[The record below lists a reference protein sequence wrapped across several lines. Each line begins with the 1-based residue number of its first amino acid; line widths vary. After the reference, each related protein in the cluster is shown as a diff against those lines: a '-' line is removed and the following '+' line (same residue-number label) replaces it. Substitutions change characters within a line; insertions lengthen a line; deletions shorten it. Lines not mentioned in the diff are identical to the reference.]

1 MDFSFSEEQEAAG
14 QLATQILDDQA
25 GADELKALANS
36 EDTWLPKT
44 YAALGE
50 AGLLGISLPESVGG
64 GGLGFLE
71 TCLVLE
77 QVGRHTAPVPV
88 YASVLLAGM
97 PIAQFGTDEQQQRL
111 LPGVVAGETVLTAAL
126 YEPQAD
132 PTAPQTSAT
141 ADGDGWVLEGTKL
154 SVPFGGQAD
163 TILVPARTGEG
174 SVGVFLVDTS
184 LDGVAQEELH
194 GTGNLLP
201 ETELTLSGV
210 KVGAADVLGAPDGG
224 VEVLEWLIERST
236 AALCVIA
243 AGVCAVAVDLTA
255 EYIKTREQFD
265 RPIATFQAATQRA
278 AEAYIDTEAVRL
290 TAWAAAWRIDAGLPA
305 RESVDIA
312 KFWTAEGG
320 QRVVHAA
327 QHLHGGIGVDHDYP
341 LHRYFY
347 WAKQLELTLGGG
359 TKHLL
364 DLGEILAT
372 EPV

>member
-1 MDFSFSEEQEAAG
+1 MDFSFSEEQDAVSE
-14 QLATQILDDQA
+14 LATKILDDQSSP
-25 GADELKALANS
+25 DDLKALDAS
-36 EDTWLPKT
+36 GDAFLTKT

-88 YASVLLAGM
+88 LPSVVLGAM
-97 PIAQFGTDEQQQRL
+97 PVAQFGTEEQQQRL
-111 LPGVVAGETVLTAAL
+111 LPGVVAGETVLTAGL
-126 YEPQAD
+126 YEPQAE
-132 PTAPQTSAT
+132 PGAPQTTAT
-141 ADGDGWVLEGTKL
+141 ADGDGWVLEGVKL
-154 SVPFGGQAD
+154 SVPYGEQAAA
-163 TILVPARTGEG
+163 ILVPARTGEG

-184 LDGVAQEELH
+184 ADGVSQEALH
-194 GTGNLLP
+194 TTGETP
-201 ETELTLSGV
+201 ETRLELSGV
-210 KVGAADVLGAPDGG
+210 KVGAADVLGAADTGEEIVTWI
-224 VEVLEWLIERST
+224 VERATS
-236 AALCVIA
+236 ALCVTA
-243 AGVCAVAVDLTA
+243 AGVCAVALDLTA

-305 RESVDIA
+305 REAVDIA

-327 QHLHGGIGVDHDYP
+327 QHLHGGIGVDRDYP

-359 TKHLL
+359 TAHLL
-364 DLGEILAT
+364 DLGDLLAN